1 MRVVV
6 DKHVT
11 RFPDAPEDTWRSA
24 INEIVNLN
32 FPAFGQEVLP
42 KLAPDLD
49 HADKDTMTLTLGA
62 LYRPLLA
69 QAAEYGLCP
78 SNLDVVNFHFGIIAR
93 IRPLP
98 QPAEEIFADK
108 RAWFVDVF
116 IAGLQAEA
124 GGADP
129 DAISESD
136 LVKPNCRE

>member
-11 RFPDAPEDTWRSA
+11 RFPDAPGDTWLSA

-93 IRPLP
+93 IRPFRRPQRKSLP
-98 QPAEEIFADK
+98 TSGHGSWTSSSPDSRRKPAELTPMQY
-108 RAWFVDVF
+108 RNQT
-116 IAGLQAEA
+116 L
-124 GGADP
+124 
-129 DAISESD
+129 
-136 LVKPNCRE
+136 